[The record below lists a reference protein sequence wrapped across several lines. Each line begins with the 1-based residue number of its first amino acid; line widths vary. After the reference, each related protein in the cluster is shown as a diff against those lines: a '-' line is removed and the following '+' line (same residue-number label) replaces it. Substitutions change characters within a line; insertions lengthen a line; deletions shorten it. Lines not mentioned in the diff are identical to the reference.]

1 MVHVRE
7 RAARRWAGI
16 VAAVAL
22 LAPAASPA
30 LTAAA
35 PAARA
40 RAAGQAA
47 DAPLPPVSYTCPM
60 HGEVLGDEGGTCPT
74 CKMNLV
80 PVRLVN
86 VYTCPRHAVIQKD
99 APGVCPIDRLDLIRV
114 VMALTYTCSGQPDI
128 SQIEPGTCPDGS
140 AMTKKY
146 TARAHGNHNPQ
157 HGGQFFMASDQ
168 WHHLEGAYP
177 APGQVLVYLYDDFA
191 KPLPEAQARDV
202 KARVVTEE
210 RFDPKTRTT
219 TEIKAFP
226 LTLAKSGPTRLE
238 ASIGALTMPAKVTVK
253 VVFKPGGPE
262 ERFDFTFESV
272 TKDLPVARLDAGPI
286 VAPATRRLAPRTSAP
301 RIILAAYHPPAAPRL
316 APAWLQAPTLAETPP
331 PDTAAGIIGVL
342 VAHDAEIKDFVDRG
356 AFNELWV
363 PALASKDVA
372 VYLED
377 HLDELVPADR
387 EPAQAAVGRFIRA
400 AWLLDAV
407 GDLGN
412 RPRIVEAYAKFAA
425 ALADIQQYFP
435 GV

>member
-1 MVHVRE
+1 MVHARE
-7 RAARRWAGI
+7 RAGRRWAGI
-16 VAAVAL
+16 VAAAL
-22 LAPAASPA
+22 LVPAASLG
-30 LTAAA
+30 LTIAA

-40 RAAGQAA
+40 QAAGQAA
-47 DAPLPPVSYTCPM
+47 DAQLPPVSYTCPM
-60 HGEVLGDEGGTCPT
+60 HEEVIGDEGGICPI
-74 CKMNLV
+74 CKMDLV

-99 APGVCPIDRLDLIRV
+99 APGVCPIDRLELIRV
-114 VMALTYTCSGQPDI
+114 VMALTFTCPGQPEI

-140 AMTKKY
+140 PMTKKY

-210 RFDPKTRTT
+210 TFDPKTRTT

-226 LTLAKSGPTRLE
+226 LTLAKTGPTRLE
-238 ASIGALTMPAKVTVK
+238 ASVGALTMPAKVTVK
-253 VVFKPGGPE
+253 MIFKPGGPE
-262 ERFDFTFESV
+262 ERFDFTFESL
-272 TKDLPVARLDAGPI
+272 TTDPPVARLDAGPT
-286 VAPATRRLAPRTSAP
+286 VAPAARRLAPQPRAP
-301 RIILAAYHPPAAPRL
+301 RVVLAAYHPAAAPRRL
-316 APAWLQAPTLAETPP
+316 APAFAQAPTLAEAPP
-331 PDTAAGIIGVL
+331 PDTAAGILERL
-342 VAHDAEIKDFVDRG
+342 VANNAEIKDAVDRG
-356 AFNELWV
+356 VFNELWV

-377 HLDELVPADR
+377 HLDELAPADR
-387 EPAQAAVGRFIRA
+387 EPAQAAVARFIRA

-412 RPRIVEAYAKFAA
+412 RPQIVEAYAKFAG
-425 ALADIQQYFP
+425 ALADIQHYFP